1 MWIDMFPISSGLPPE
16 AVDISPRK
24 AKKYIILPKKNK
36 NTIKKNLN

>member
-24 AKKYIILPKKNK
+24 AKKYIIFAKKK
-36 NTIKKNLN
+36 QTKE